1 MSFTNE
7 FSYEFEG
14 ALVTDQNATVASISP
29 KPIASVVATQTFPAR
44 FASAHTVS
52 PKPSAL
58 ASAEQVFVPA
68 NATATATLARP
79 LVTATVQQLTIGA
92 TLANVSAT
100 APKPVAAVAANQE
113 FPARSLIAQ
122 LNAPK
127 PTVRIT
133 ANQGGIAA
141 ILATS
146 SLVAPKPTT
155 SSVAGQTFPARN
167 FAANAIVS
175 RPTSS
180 VAVAQT
186 FPEGTA
192 AAAAFAPKPVVRV
205 RVSDLPEYAIP
216 AGLMLANQSQLALA
230 SGYILLLASDPEGV
244 YELVHPIA
252 PPFRTVEAGF
262 GAEALVFT
270 GPIDPSELK
279 YFTVTWNTELGG
291 TNDTIVPDTGII
303 EGQSVFLELAGAAIA
318 SGVLIH
324 AQSHDTTSVTFW
336 LKIDPAMKNRAEW
349 SGQGELHMI
358 TVRVITT
365 RGQIFERQV
374 GFRVKQL

>member
-68 NATATATLARP
+68 NVTVTATMPRP

-92 TLANVSAT
+92 ALANVSAT

-122 LNAPK
+122 LSAPK
-127 PTVRIT
+127 PTVVVT

-365 RGQIFERQV
+365 RGQIFERQI
-374 GFRVKQL
+374 GFRVRQL